1 MIERGRAIA
10 LVLPDGRCLL
20 RSVTPESLAATRSAV
35 ARSVEDSG
43 ALMRRVAADAAAARF
58 ALAREKVPAF
68 SDWAFDWVQSYIN
81 SFRMLGAMLRG
92 VADSAAGGDLVEGDA
107 LVQRMAGP
115 MRQAFHQRVLAPSGL
130 AEGLAADAAH
140 AASLLELFWA
150 RGLADAVRPIIEAR
164 AAPPGPAAPRLDLA
178 VAVRGLAAEL
188 APLGGSATGGGGA
201 EPGSDPTSVFV
212 HSMRPMAA
220 RLSAVALRASEAG
233 SLLAAGGAVGF
244 AVGGAPGLVLGTA
257 GGVGLYWTIDWGL
270 NRVDAALNRSDFE
283 AKALQAIDRA
293 EAASIQALEA
303 AARAALLARQ
313 PAIDPRITGCPPAA
327 GGR

>member
-1 MIERGRAIA
+1 M
-10 LVLPDGRCLL
+10 LPDGRCLL
-20 RSVTPESLAATRSAV
+20 RSVSPETLAATRAAF
-35 ARSVEDSG
+35 ARATEDSA
-43 ALMRRVAADAAAARF
+43 ALMRRVATDAAAARF

-92 VADSAAGGDLVEGDA
+92 VADSAADGDIVEGEA
-107 LVQRMAGP
+107 LVQRMAAP
-115 MRQAFHQRVLAPSGL
+115 MRLAFHDRVLAPAGMAAGL
-130 AEGLAADAAH
+130 AGDAAH

-150 RGLADAVRPIIEAR
+150 RGLADAVRPILDAR
-164 AAPPGPAAPRLDLA
+164 AAPAAPQPPRLDLA
-178 VAVRGLAAEL
+178 AAVRGLAGDV
-188 APLGGSATGGGGA
+188 APQGGGTGGGAGL

-244 AVGGAPGLVLGTA
+244 AMGGASGLVVGTA
-257 GGVGLYWTIDWGL
+257 GGVGLYWAIDWGL

-283 AKALQAIDRA
+283 ARALQAIERT
-293 EAASIQALEA
+293 EAAFIQGLEA
-303 AARAALLARQ
+303 AARTAMAARQ
-313 PAIDPRITGCPPAA
+313 PAIDLRATGCPPVA